1 MQEKIINY
9 ALIFGFLFLTLCCYA
24 TVTLQK
30 AQIERLEYQVGKL
43 KGELK
48 QNHEELNS
56 KVYSLDMRF
65 KDMVYYLENGVSRG
79 G

>member
-9 ALIFGFLFLTLCCYA
+9 ALIFGFLLLTLCCYT
-24 TVTLQK
+24 TVTSQK

-48 QNHEELNS
+48 QNHEDLNS

>member
-9 ALIFGFLFLTLCCYA
+9 ALIFGFLLLTLCCYA
-24 TVTLQK
+24 TVTSQK

-43 KGELK
+43 KSELK
-48 QNHEELNS
+48 QSHEELNS

>member
-9 ALIFGFLFLTLCCYA
+9 ALIFGFLLLTLCCYT
-24 TVTLQK
+24 TVTSQK
-30 AQIERLEYQVGKL
+30 DQIESLEYKVEKL
-43 KGELK
+43 KGEVK

>member
-9 ALIFGFLFLTLCCYA
+9 ALIFGFLLLTLCCHA
-24 TVTLQK
+24 TVTSQK

-48 QNHEELNS
+48 QSHEELNS

>member
-30 AQIERLEYQVGKL
+30 AQIERLEYQVGNL

-48 QNHEELNS
+48 QSQEELNS

>member
-9 ALIFGFLFLTLCCYA
+9 ALIFGFLLLTLCCYT

-30 AQIERLEYQVGKL
+30 AQIERLEYKVEKL
-43 KGELK
+43 KGEVK

>member
-9 ALIFGFLFLTLCCYA
+9 ALIFGFLLLTLCCYA
-24 TVTLQK
+24 TVTSQK
-30 AQIERLEYQVGKL
+30 AQIERL

-48 QNHEELNS
+48 QSHEELNS

>member
-1 MQEKIINY
+1 MQEKNIKY
-9 ALIFGFLFLTLCCYA
+9 ALIIGFLILTICYYA
-24 TVTLQK
+24 SVSSQK
-30 AQIERLEYQVGKL
+30 AHIKHLEYQVGKL
-43 KGELK
+43 KDELE
-48 QNHEELNS
+48 QSHEELNS

>member
-9 ALIFGFLFLTLCCYA
+9 ALIFGFLLLTLCRYTA
-24 TVTLQK
+24 VTSQK
-30 AQIERLEYQVGKL
+30 AKIERLEYQVGKL

-48 QNHEELNS
+48 QSHEELSS

>member
-9 ALIFGFLFLTLCCYA
+9 SLIFSFLLLTLCCYA
-24 TVTLQK
+24 TVTSQK
-30 AQIERLEYQVGKL
+30 AKIERLEYQVGKL
-43 KGELK
+43 KGELEK
-48 QNHEELNS
+48 TREELNS

-65 KDMVYYLENGVSRG
+65 GDMVYYLENGVGRG

>member
-48 QNHEELNS
+48 QNQEELNS